1 MFGLKFSSKYKLFG
15 GCHPCSRATS
25 ATLAIAILIENTTIT
40 ITWIC
45 PIKSAVGFK
54 IVARSPS
61 EGFVAS
67 EEIRRNS
74 L

>member
-1 MFGLKFSSKYKLFG
+1 MVGFQTF
-15 GCHPCSRATS
+15 AI
-25 ATLAIAILIENTTIT
+25 AIAIAIAILIKNITIT

>member
-1 MFGLKFSSKYKLFG
+1 MSVVGFQTF
-15 GCHPCSRATS
+15 AI
-25 ATLAIAILIENTTIT
+25 AIAIAIAILIKNITITIT

-67 EEIRRNS
+67 EEIRYAVFS
-74 L
+74 DAVGS